1 MNKGTECMRDENE
14 IARYVRKAVNE
25 YFKDLD
31 GEEPSCAMFN
41 MVMNC
46 VEKPLIETV
55 LHHADGNQTRAA
67 ELLGINRN
75 TLRKKIQEHG
85 IS

>member
-1 MNKGTECMRDENE
+1 MNKGAGECMLNEND

-31 GEEPSCAMFN
+31 GEEPSCAIYE

-46 VEKPLIETV
+46 VE
-55 LHHADGNQTRAA
+55 
-67 ELLGINRN
+67 NR
-75 TLRKKIQEHG
+75 
-85 IS
+85 

>member
-1 MNKGTECMRDENE
+1 MIKGCDCMREENE

-85 IS
+85 IK